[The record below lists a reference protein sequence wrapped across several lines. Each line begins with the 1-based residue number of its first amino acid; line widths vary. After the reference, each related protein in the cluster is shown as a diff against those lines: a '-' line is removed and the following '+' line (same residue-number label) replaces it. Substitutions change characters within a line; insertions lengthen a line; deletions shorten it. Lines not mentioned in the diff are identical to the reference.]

1 MAWAGATPAQP
12 TPQAETLPSR
22 AAAVKADTADAWL
35 RLDSPARQNEV
46 VTTPTILVRGEAG
59 PGVTELWIGLESRT
73 GKVLVSRT
81 VERDGP
87 MSTSTAFEQVLRLGS
102 ARTTGRLFV
111 TVTAI
116 GGNGVP
122 THAIRRRVETRAAA
136 ASQPPS

>member
-87 MSTSTAFEQVLRLGS
+87 MSTSTAFEQVLRL
-102 ARTTGRLFV
+102 ADRGREFLDLSVAHDFHR
-111 TVTAI
+111 
-116 GGNGVP
+116 GGGAGDAFG
-122 THAIRRRVETRAAA
+122 HAKA
-136 ASQPPS
+136 